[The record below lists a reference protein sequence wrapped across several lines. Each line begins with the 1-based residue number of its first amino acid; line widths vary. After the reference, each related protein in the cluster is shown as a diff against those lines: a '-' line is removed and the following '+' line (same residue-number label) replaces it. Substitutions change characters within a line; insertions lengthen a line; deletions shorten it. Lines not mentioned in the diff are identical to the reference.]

1 MTAPLPPLPASLS
14 RADGLPPGDLD
25 ARILQVEQRLI
36 AREENLRRGV
46 AAFSEQLGET
56 LKPRRLLKP
65 ALIAAGVAALL
76 LWRPSRAAAA
86 TVAAAPA
93 RASAA
98 AGLHGLRGVPWVR
111 LLGLAW
117 PLVPAHWRH
126 RISPGAASA
135 IVAVG
140 LPLVEAL
147 FGARRETP
155 DPPLVTVAAVDL
167 ARLAGRWFLVGEL
180 PAALEAESHEPP
192 ELGLLPREDGQF
204 DLLQRRIDGHGTHG
218 RQSLVQPVAG
228 SQGARLKV
236 SAWPAPLQ
244 FLPWAWTEHGVL
256 HVDEGYDE
264 AVIGSTSRDSLWLLS
279 RRPQLTAERR
289 LALTQLA
296 RDRGFDIER
305 LRFSEA
311 P

>member
-1 MTAPLPPLPASLS
+1 MTAQLPPLPASLS
-14 RADGLPPGDLD
+14 RADGLPPGDID

-36 AREENLRRGV
+36 AREENLRRG
-46 AAFSEQLGET
+46 ATAFSAQLGDT

-65 ALIAAGVAALL
+65 ALITAGVAALL
-76 LWRPSRAAAA
+76 LWRPARTAAA
-86 TVAAAPA
+86 TAAAAPA

-98 AGLHGLRGVPWVR
+98 TGLRGVPWVR

-117 PLVPAHWRH
+117 PLLPAHWRH

-140 LPLVEAL
+140 LPLAEAL
-147 FGARRETP
+147 FGPRREAA
-155 DPPLVTVAAVDL
+155 DPPLPTVAAVDL

-180 PAALEAESHEPP
+180 PAALEAEPHEPP

-228 SQGARLKV
+228 SQGTRLKV
-236 SAWPAPLQ
+236 SAWPAALQ
-244 FLPWAWTEHGVL
+244 CLPWAWTEHGVL

-264 AVIGSTSRDSLWLLS
+264 AVIGSSARDSLWLLS
-279 RRPQLTAERR
+279 RRPQLSAERR

-296 RDRGFDIER
+296 RDRGFDVER
-305 LRFSEA
+305 LRFSAA

>member
-1 MTAPLPPLPASLS
+1 MTAQLPPLPASLS
-14 RADGLPPGDLD
+14 RADGLPPGDID

-36 AREENLRRGV
+36 AREENLRRG
-46 AAFSEQLGET
+46 ATAFSAQLGDT

-65 ALIAAGVAALL
+65 ALITAGVAALL
-76 LWRPSRAAAA
+76 LWRPARTAAA
-86 TVAAAPA
+86 TAAAPA

-98 AGLHGLRGVPWVR
+98 AGLRGVPWVR

-117 PLVPAHWRH
+117 PLLPAHWRH

-140 LPLVEAL
+140 LPLAEAL
-147 FGARRETP
+147 FGPRREAA
-155 DPPLVTVAAVDL
+155 DPPLPTVAAVDL

-180 PAALEAESHEPP
+180 PAALEAEPHEPP

-228 SQGARLKV
+228 SQGTRLKV
-236 SAWPAPLQ
+236 SAWPAALQ
-244 FLPWAWTEHGVL
+244 CLPWAWTEHGVL

-264 AVIGSTSRDSLWLLS
+264 AVIGSSARDSLWLLS
-279 RRPQLTAERR
+279 RRPQLSAERR

-296 RDRGFDIER
+296 RDRGFDVER
-305 LRFSEA
+305 LRFSAA